1 MAVSIGNKAPDFTL
15 PDTEK
20 KLHRLSSHS
29 GSKVVI
35 AFFPGVFTGV
45 CTKEMC
51 MLNDSLGL
59 LQKAD
64 AQILGVSVDPVYAQ
78 KAFAAAN
85 KLTFPILSD
94 YTRYVALEYCG
105 LVNDFSGMPGFTAS
119 KRAVYVLDR
128 EQKVTYVWIG
138 EHPGVEPPY
147 DEVFAAVNA
156 IK

>member
-1 MAVSIGNKAPDFTL
+1 MSVNIGNIAPDFAL
-15 PDTEK
+15 LDAEK
-20 KLHRLSSHS
+20 KTHTLRSLA
-29 GSKVVI
+29 GSKVII

-51 MLNDSLGL
+51 RLNDSMGM

-64 AQILGVSVDPVYAQ
+64 AQILGISVDPIYAQ
-78 KAFAAAN
+78 KAFASTN

-105 LVNDFSGMPGFTAS
+105 LVNDFGGMPGFTAS

-128 EQKVTYVWIG
+128 DQKVTYVWIG
-138 EHPGVEPPY
+138 ENPGLEPPY
-147 DEVFAAVNA
+147 DDVFAAVNA

>member
-1 MAVSIGNKAPDFTL
+1 MSVSVGNLAPDFSL
-15 PDTEK
+15 LDGEK
-20 KLHRLSSHS
+20 KERKLSSFK

-51 MLNDSLGL
+51 RLNDSLGM

-64 AQILGVSVDPVYAQ
+64 AQVLGISVDPVYAQ
-78 KAFAAAN
+78 KAFASAN

-94 YTRYVALEYCG
+94 YTRYVSLEYCG

-119 KRAVYVLDR
+119 KRSVYVLDR
-128 EQKVTYVWIG
+128 GQKVTYVWVG

-147 DEVFAAVNA
+147 DDVFAAVNT